1 MNNFYFIILVCF
13 LYACNSGKSDA
24 DDISSKLIAKAG
36 NENLNFYDF
45 KTDFI
50 SNGNK
55 KDSAL
60 SAIKTIENWATEALF
75 YQEAI
80 SKLNSDEIEIDK
92 QVQSYKKSLVNYIY
106 QTKLIEANLD
116 TIISIKEI
124 QNYYNAH
131 RDNFILKSNII
142 RLDYLK
148 IPAKFQGLEKMKQ
161 LLKSNQLNDKEKL
174 NKLCVQN
181 AENFYLNDSTWLYI
195 DDIKKEI
202 PKLKTQADITFS
214 SGQVIEFTDA
224 DYYFYIKIKD
234 IKIKNG
240 ISPLNFE
247 KQNIKKFII
256 NNRKMLLINEY
267 KQLLLENA
275 KTDKSFIVY

>member
-13 LYACNSGKSDA
+13 LYACNSGKLDA

-92 QVQSYKKSLVNYIY
+92 QVQSYKKSLVNHIY

-131 RDNFILKSNII
+131 RDNFILKS
-142 RLDYLK
+142 
-148 IPAKFQGLEKMKQ
+148 
-161 LLKSNQLNDKEKL
+161 KSNISVKNMAPFILIILVIPILNL
-174 NKLCVQN
+174 
-181 AENFYLNDSTWLYI
+181 STLLVASI
-195 DDIKKEI
+195 LIIK
-202 PKLKTQADITFS
+202 
-214 SGQVIEFTDA
+214 
-224 DYYFYIKIKD
+224 YF
-234 IKIKNG
+234 N
-240 ISPLNFE
+240 
-247 KQNIKKFII
+247 
-256 NNRKMLLINEY
+256 
-267 KQLLLENA
+267 
-275 KTDKSFIVY
+275 